1 MQILRI
7 VLFFLSPKDKKT
19 AVMLLFLTL
28 VVALLE
34 MAGVASILPFMTVL
48 TNPEIIET
56 NNILIRIFEFF
67 KKFGLQ
73 NKDQFIF
80 WLGGLVVIM
89 LFFSLFLKALTASMQ
104 IKFINMCG
112 YNISKHLVE
121 RYLSQPY
128 SWFLDNHSSDLGKN
142 ILSEVNMFIGFI
154 NLIIE
159 FISKSFVAV
168 VIVALLIIVDLKIA
182 LIVGF
187 FLGVIYGIIYLFS
200 QNFLNKIGN
209 DRYIGNE
216 LRYKAVSDAFG
227 AIKEVKLGCLEK
239 SFLERYSKPAKI
251 FALSL
256 SYSSIIKEIPRYVIE
271 AFAFGG
277 MMLTILYMVSKSGNI
292 NDFVPIIS
300 LYIFAGYRLMPA
312 VQKVYGGFSRFSFFY
327 SSVVKF
333 YEHQKILKMNNLD
346 KNDEVLKFKKEIIL
360 KNIYFNYPN
369 TSQATLKNINLTFPS
384 KSITGIIGSTGS
396 GKTTLIDLILGL
408 NKPQKGIL
416 EVDGKMITDQNSRS
430 WQLIL
435 GYVPQNIYLIDDT
448 IAANIAFGV
457 DEKNI
462 DKEAIINACKIANI
476 HEFIMNELPK
486 NYQATIGERGIKLSG
501 GQRQRI
507 GIARA
512 LYHNPKVLIL
522 DEATSA
528 LDNQT
533 EEAVMEAINNLNK
546 NITVILI
553 AHRLSTVKI
562 CDKIFLLEKGEL
574 KNQGT
579 FKELIKI
586 DENYSINTKN

>member
-19 AVMLLFLTL
+19 ATILLFLTL
-28 VVALLE
+28 IVALLE
-34 MAGVASILPFMTVL
+34 MIGVASILPFMTVL

-67 KKFGLQ
+67 KKLGIQ
-73 NKDQFIF
+73 NNDQFIF
-80 WLGGLVVIM
+80 WLGGFVVIM
-89 LFFSLFLKALTASMQ
+89 LFLSLFLKALTTSLQ
-104 IKFINMCG
+104 LKFINMCG

-128 SWFLDNHSSDLGKN
+128 SWFLDNHSSELGKN

-154 NLIIE
+154 NLLIE
-159 FISKSFVAV
+159 FISKSMIAF
-168 VIVALLIIVDLKIA
+168 VIVALLIAVNVKIA
-182 LIVGF
+182 LIVGVT
-187 FLGVIYGIIYLFS
+187 LGVVYGTIYLIS

-216 LRYKAVSDAFG
+216 LRYKSVSDAFG
-227 AIKEVKLGCLEK
+227 AIKEVKLGCLEE

-271 AFAFGG
+271 AFVFGG
-277 MMLTILYMVSKSGNI
+277 MMIMILYTVSKSSNI

-300 LYIFAGYRLMPA
+300 LYVFAGYRLMPA
-312 VQKVYGGFSRFSFFY
+312 VQKIYGGFSRFSFFY
-327 SSVVKF
+327 SSVIKF
-333 YEHQKILKMNNLD
+333 YEHTKKLKMNNLN
-346 KNDEVLKFKKEIIL
+346 KNDEVLKFEKEIIL
-360 KNIYFNYPN
+360 KNINFNYPN
-369 TSQATLKNINLTFPS
+369 ASQPTLKNINLTFPS

-396 GKTTLIDLILGL
+396 GKTTLIDVILGL
-408 NKPQKGIL
+408 HEPQKGIL
-416 EVDGKMITDQNSRS
+416 EVDGKIIADQNSRS

-462 DKEAIINACKIANI
+462 DQESIINACKIANI

-486 NYQATIGERGIKLSG
+486 NYQTTIGERGIRLSG
-501 GQRQRI
+501 GQRQRV

-512 LYHNPKVLIL
+512 LYNNPQVLIL
-522 DEATSA
+522 DEATNA
-528 LDNQT
+528 LDYNT
-533 EEAVMEAINNLNK
+533 EQVVIDAVNNLK
-546 NITVILI
+546 DKITIIQV
-553 AHRLSTVKI
+553 AHRLNTLKK
-562 CDKIFLLEKGEL
+562 CDKIITLENGIVKKIIEL
-574 KNQGT
+574 DKDL
-579 FKELIKI
+579 E
-586 DENYSINTKN
+586 IN